1 MILNLTQHAAT
12 PEQIA
17 QGLVDYTNRESL
29 KWLLTIPER
38 ALTDSSWLLEDM
50 LDDRV
55 EDLVTIASAY
65 QAEEVDAILED
76 VRGLRR
82 LYAIRDALSLRV
94 LVGGAPILME
104 RLIPALKREGCIPVH
119 ALSARVVEEVP
130 QSDGS
135 VKKVSTFKH
144 IRFMDAL

>member
-1 MILNLTQHAAT
+1 MILNLTQHPAT
-12 PEQIA
+12 PEQVE
-17 QGLVDYTNRESL
+17 QGLVDYSNRESL
-29 KWLLTIPER
+29 KWLLTIEEHVL
-38 ALTDSSWLLEDM
+38 ANSNWVLEDV
-50 LDDRV
+50 LDGRV

-65 QAEEVDAILED
+65 QAEAVDSIPEEF
-76 VRGLRR
+76 RGLRR
-82 LYAIRDALSLRV
+82 LNAIRNALSLRV

-104 RLIPALKREGCIPVH
+104 RLIPALKREGCVPVH

-144 IRFMDAL
+144 IRFADAL

>member
-1 MILNLTQHAAT
+1 
-12 PEQIA
+12 
-17 QGLVDYTNRESL
+17 V
-29 KWLLTIPER
+29 
-38 ALTDSSWLLEDM
+38 LEDA

-65 QAEEVDAILED
+65 QAEAVDSIPEEF
-76 VRGLRR
+76 RGIRR
-82 LYAIRDALSLRV
+82 LNAIRDALSLRV

-119 ALSARVVEEVP
+119 ALSARVVDEIP
-130 QSDGS
+130 QPDGS

>member
-12 PEQIA
+12 PAQIA
-17 QGLVDYTNRESL
+17 QGLVDYPYRGEL
-29 KWLLTIPER
+29 QELLTIEEEILSREPW
-38 ALTDSSWLLEDM
+38 WLADC
-50 LDDRV
+50 LDDKV
-55 EDLVTIASAY
+55 SDLVNIAVTY
-65 QAEEVDAILED
+65 QAMAVDEVRPELRGVDKLMAFRDAI
-76 VRGLRR
+76 
-82 LYAIRDALSLRV
+82 SLQV

-130 QSDGS
+130 QEDGS

>member
-12 PEQIA
+12 PEQLD

-29 KWLLTIPER
+29 KALLTIPER
-38 ALTDSSWLLEDM
+38 ALTNFNWILEDI
-50 LDDRV
+50 LDNKV
-55 EDLVTIASAY
+55 KNLVTIAETY
-65 QAEEVDAILED
+65 QAEAVDTIPDD
-76 VRGLRR
+76 VRGMRR
-82 LYAIRDALSLRV
+82 LNTIRDALRLRV

-130 QSDGS
+130 QSDGT

-144 IRFMDAL
+144 IRFMHAL